1 LRIPFLTAAVA
12 AAGILA
18 LSLPARA
25 IDLAY
30 QLNPAHDG
38 QVKFAK
44 PFHGPLKR
52 RWSTDL
58 GGKVSPPL
66 YADGR
71 VFVSVVKDGWTFLD
85 ALDSDTGEVLWE
97 VNTLGSLLPAYD
109 NGRVY
114 VVSQS
119 GLVQAYNAQDGS
131 VAWTEQQSGQSSSYW
146 SSPVAA
152 GGGVYFHLASSGTLY
167 SRAGKTGTLRW
178 DAGVSGT
185 EVLPAVAGST
195 VFTAAPCLVI
205 ALDAKTGDRR
215 WTYDTG
221 CSGGGGGMPIYF
233 EGRIYVND
241 GMESVV
247 LDAAKGKKLRNFPKY
262 YYPPA
267 FWTNPSGNSPG
278 FLLDGTGRLHA
289 FDTVTGRNLWNSKRH
304 RFDTPPLVISDTVVI
319 GSGFRLYGLDTRTGA
334 ILWSQDTGTFI
345 EASFPN
351 GPIGLGAGDGKVFIP
366 NDTAVSAWGS
376 PRQ

>member
-1 LRIPFLTAAVA
+1 MKALAIAATGMNAQQTNLEVIA
-12 AAGILA
+12 NNIANINTTGYKR
-18 LSLPARA
+18 ARA
-25 IDLAY
+25 EFSDLLY
-30 QLNPAHDG
+30 QVDRTQGVPNRSNTSLVPEG
-38 QVKFAK
+38 VSIGLGVKTTAVRNV
-44 PFHGPLKR
+44 HTQGELT
-52 RWSTDL
+52 STGNSFDMAL
-58 GGKVSPPL
+58 TGRGWFQIEG
-66 YADGR
+66 ADG
-71 VFVSVVKDGWTFLD
+71 
-85 ALDSDTGEVLWE
+85 
-97 VNTLGSLLPAYD
+97 
-109 NGRVY
+109 
-114 VVSQS
+114 
-119 GLVQAYNAQDGS
+119 
-131 VAWTEQQSGQSSSYW
+131 
-146 SSPVAA
+146 
-152 GGGVYFHLASSGTLY
+152 GTLY